1 MDNNGFISKNELHE
15 LFKAANLPL
24 PGYRVR
30 EMVQELM
37 KTSEQLTFDQF
48 AEVSPTNT
56 ADSPRNHPKHPKIPR
71 LFFLESLKNLPKPI
85 PVTTT
90 NTKTSQQHT
99 HLK

>member
-1 MDNNGFISKNELHE
+1 MDNNGFICKNELHE

-24 PGYRVR
+24 PGYRIR

-48 AEVSPTNT
+48 AEVSPTMAT
-56 ADSPRNHPKHPKIPR
+56 QQAQ
-71 LFFLESLKNLPKPI
+71 NLPQPN
-85 PVTTT
+85 P
-90 NTKTSQQHT
+90 QYT